1 MMRFRRLVRL
11 LLPMVAL
18 SVSWAS
24 AQAQEVVRIAHF
36 DPLSGPFALVG
47 QSIDRHYRAG
57 ADEIN
62 ARGGVL
68 GGRKLEV
75 VSVDTKGSPQEAV
88 LALKSVIDQ
97 KIRFVAVGSGSH
109 IAHAVID
116 TLNKH
121 NARNPSEAVLLL
133 NIAAQDPALTNE
145 KCSWWHFRWEGG
157 TDMRVNL
164 LTDFIAKQKTAARV
178 YLINQDYA
186 FGQSIAKA
194 AREMLAR
201 KRADVQVVGDDLHP
215 LGKVKDF
222 APYVSKI
229 KAAGADAVLTGN
241 WGPDLSLLIKAAKEA
256 GLDAVFYT
264 LNANNAGVPTSIG
277 AAGDGR
283 IRQVTTWHA
292 NITDNRLDKV
302 AADYRRRYKEDFWI
316 NLPRLQLDM
325 LARAID
331 TAGSAEALKVSHA
344 LHGMRFAGDTG
355 EVFMRSQD
363 HQLIAP
369 NYIATFSAVGGAVKI
384 DAEGTG
390 LGWKTDVRYENKD
403 VALPSTCRMEPP
415 RG

>member
-1 MMRFRRLVRL
+1 MFPLLFRARHA
-11 LLPMVAL
+11 VAL
-18 SVSWAS
+18 LALSLISPWAS
-24 AQAQEVVRIAHF
+24 AQDTVKIAHF

-47 QSIDRHYRAG
+47 QSIDRLYRFAV
-57 ADEIN
+57 DDLN

-75 VSVDTKGSPQEAV
+75 VSFDTKGSPQEAV
-88 LALKSVIDQ
+88 LLLKSVIDQ
-97 KIRFVAVGSGSH
+97 KIRFVAIGSGSH
-109 IAHAVID
+109 IAHAVVD

-121 NARNPSEAVLLL
+121 NARNPDQAVLVL

-145 KCSWWHFRWEGG
+145 KCSWWHFRWEGS

-164 LTDFIAKQKTAARV
+164 LTDHIAKQKTAAKV

-201 KRADVQVVGDDLHP
+201 KRAEVQIVGDDLHP

-241 WGPDLSLLIKAAKEA
+241 WGPDLSLLIKAAKDA

-264 LNANNAGVPTSIG
+264 LNANNAGVPASIG
-277 AAGDGR
+277 AAGEGR
-283 IRQVTTWHA
+283 IRQVSTWHA
-292 NITDNRLDKV
+292 NAAENRLEKA
-302 AADYRRRYKEDFWI
+302 AADYRKRYNEDFWL
-316 NLPRLQLDM
+316 NLPKLQTDM

-331 TAGSAEALKVSHA
+331 VAGAAEPLRVGRA
-344 LHGMRFAGDTG
+344 LHGMRFSGDTG
-355 EVFMRSQD
+355 EVLMRAED

-369 NYIATFSAVGGAVKI
+369 NYIATFTRAGGAVKF

-390 LGWKTDVRYENKD
+390 LGWKTDARIDAKD
-403 VALPSTCRMEPP
+403 VALPTACRMEEP
-415 RG
+415 R

>member
-1 MMRFRRLVRL
+1 MPFRTFIALLAL
-11 LLPMVAL
+11 LLT
-18 SVSWAS
+18 VSPAR
-24 AQAQEVVRIAHF
+24 AQEPVRIAHF

-47 QSIDRHYRAG
+47 QSFDRLYRA
-57 ADEIN
+57 AVDDVN

-75 VSVDTKGSPQEAV
+75 VSFDTKGSPQEAV
-88 LALKSVIDQ
+88 LLLKSVIDR
-97 KIRFVAVGSGSH
+97 KIRFVAIGSGSH
-109 IAHAVID
+109 IAHAVMD

-121 NARNPSEAVLLL
+121 NARNPDESVVVL

-145 KCSWWHFRWEGG
+145 KCSWWHFRWEGS

-164 LTDFIAKQKTAARV
+164 LTDFIARQKAPAKV

-201 KRADVQVVGDDLHP
+201 KRADVQIVGDDLHP

-241 WGPDLSLLIKAAKEA
+241 WGPDLSLLVKAARDA
-256 GLDAVFYT
+256 GLEAVFYT
-264 LNANNAGVPTSIG
+264 LNANNPGVPAAIGTSG
-277 AAGDGR
+277 EAR
-283 IRQVTTWHA
+283 VRQVSSWHPNVA
-292 NITDNRLDKV
+292 ENRLDKV
-302 AADYRRRYKEDFWI
+302 AAEYRKRFGEDFWI
-316 NLPRLQLDM
+316 NLARLNVEM

-331 TAGSAEALKVSHA
+331 TAGSADPVNVGRA
-344 LHGMRFAGDTG
+344 LHGMRFTGDTG
-355 EVFMRSQD
+355 EVVMRAED
-363 HQLIAP
+363 HQLVAP
-369 NYIATFSAVGGAVKI
+369 NYIATFTRAGGAVKA

-390 LGWKTDVRYENKD
+390 LGWKTEMRFEARE
-403 VALPSTCRMEPP
+403 VALPTTCRMEEP
-415 RG
+415 R